1 MKAVADKVYFSKEH
15 IERHRFNA
23 SPQLAEQALHCLE
36 LVAELS
42 ECGLKYQFKG
52 GNSLL
57 LILSEP
63 KRFSIDVD
71 IASDESRERIEEVL
85 EALTAKFGVFNKWER
100 RQHKT
105 KPWLPLSSY
114 NLYYSSQFDAAPDD
128 CIVMLDVQ
136 MRTSPYKT
144 EFKKVC
150 CGELYKSNASVE
162 LPLPSSII
170 ADKLLTLG
178 PTTLGIPVGKGKG
191 AQRLKHVY
199 DVSRIS
205 AAMPDVN
212 DMREVFVKCLK
223 QENDLQ
229 NSTHQVIDIVKD
241 TLSFLWTSAQHDN
254 LPQLSGAAAF
264 DENVNGLQPFSAHL
278 FDAGYAWR
286 NLQRDM
292 ARAAMCISAA
302 GNESVTNEMLHERI
316 AAVDAPAGFK
326 SDILKLGNPYAGFCW
341 ETVYG
346 WWDNSVIWT
355 R

>member
-1 MKAVADKVYFSKEH
+1 MAVADKIYFTKEH
-15 IERHRFNA
+15 IERCRFNA
-23 SPQLAEQALHCLE
+23 SSTLAEQALHCLE

-57 LILSEP
+57 LILNEP

-71 IASDESRERIEEVL
+71 IASGESRERIEEVL
-85 EALTAKFGVFNKWER
+85 NSLVAKYGVFFKWER

-114 NLYYSSQFDAAPDD
+114 NIYYSSLFDSSPDT
-128 CIVMLDVQ
+128 CVMLDVQ

-150 CGELYKSNASVE
+150 CGSLYKSGASVE

-178 PTTLGIPVGKGKG
+178 PSTLGIPVGRGKE

-205 AAMPDVN
+205 ATLPDVN
-212 DMREVFVKCLK
+212 NIRESFVQCLE

-229 NSTHQVIDIVKD
+229 NTSHSVMDIVKD
-241 TLSFLWTSAQHDN
+241 TLSFLWTSAMHEN
-254 LPQLSGAAAF
+254 LPPFSGKAVF
-264 DENVNGLQPFSAHL
+264 DENIRGLEPFAKHL
-278 FDAGYAWR
+278 FDAGYDWR
-286 NLQRDM
+286 ALQRDM
-292 ARAAMCISAA
+292 ARAALCISAA
-302 GNESVTNEMLHERI
+302 GNESITNEMLHERI

-326 SDILKLGNPYAGFCW
+326 SDVLKINSPYAGFCW

-346 WWDNSVIWT
+346 WWGNKAVWGS
-355 R
+355 

>member
-1 MKAVADKVYFSKEH
+1 MPAADKIYFTKEN
-15 IERHRFNA
+15 IERCRFNA
-23 SPQLAEQALHCLE
+23 SPILAEQALHCLE

-71 IASDESRERIEEVL
+71 IASAESRERIEEVL
-85 EALTAKFGVFNKWER
+85 DALVAKFGVFTKWER

-114 NLYYSSQFDAAPDD
+114 FVYYSSLFDGAPDTN
-128 CIVMLDVQ
+128 IMLDVQ

-150 CGELYKSNASVE
+150 CGELYKSEALVE

-178 PTTLGIPVGKGKG
+178 PSTLGIPVGRGKG

-199 DVSRIS
+199 DVSRLS
-205 AAMPDVN
+205 ATMPDVDN
-212 DMREVFVKCLK
+212 MRETFVQCLK
-223 QENDLQ
+223 QENELQ
-229 NSTHQVIDIVKD
+229 NTSHTVMDIVKD
-241 TLSFLWTSAQHDN
+241 TLSFLWTSAMYEN
-254 LPQLSGAAAF
+254 IPRPTGSNAAL
-264 DENVNGLQPFSAHL
+264 DENITGLEPFASHL

-292 ARAAMCISAA
+292 ARAALCISAA

-326 SDILKLGNPYAGFCW
+326 SDALKINSPYAGFCW

-346 WWDNSVIWT
+346 WWGNNVIWAN
-355 R
+355 